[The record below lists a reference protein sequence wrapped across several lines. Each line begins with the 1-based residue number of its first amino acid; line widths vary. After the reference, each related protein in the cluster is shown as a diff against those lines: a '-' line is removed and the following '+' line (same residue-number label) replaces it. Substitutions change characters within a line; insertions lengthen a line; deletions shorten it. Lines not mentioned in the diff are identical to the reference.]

1 MPRLDRMGLDE
12 RTLGVLASLP
22 VPIVLAESLLSR
34 DPEQVALEC
43 GVSMKAVSKL
53 RYLVALRCQPQPP
66 VPDRR
71 APEDNDDGTT
81 PNTQRHGGEG
91 KRGAGSSAATPPPRP
106 STAGARATSS
116 PRQIGGL
123 AGGVGGG
130 GTPDDP
136 PLLSFASADALYRQ
150 AREVGGFVTT
160 GSDSLDSLLC
170 KGLMLHHVVEVV
182 GRSSSGKTQLCLTA
196 AVAAASHGI
205 GVLYIDTANGCSVRR
220 MQQIAR
226 SRYADANGEMTA
238 RQMDALLDRLR
249 VVRAFDVSRVMS
261 ALVAYIDGVMEGGR
275 DGVYSDCRLVILD
288 SVTAVISPLLGGV
301 KNPAGHGL
309 MASLGHLLNRA
320 ASQCS
325 ACVLVANSTVAPR
338 WINEE
343 EGPRAALGLTWEGVP
358 SIRVL
363 LAENSTAA
371 GGASGSGDAG
381 GAGHGAVSGASPRT
395 ATLLKHPAQARNNK
409 TWQPRL
415 RPRSH
420 VIFTLFFV
428 TPRELALGKQMML
441 RVHAIAKVHKHASRR
456 KG

>member
-34 DPEQVALEC
+34 DPEQLALEC

-66 VPDRR
+66 IPDRR
-71 APEDNDDGTT
+71 APEDNGDGAT
-81 PNTQRHGGEG
+81 PNTQDGGEG
-91 KRGAGSSAATPPPRP
+91 KGEAGSSTATPPLPPRP
-106 STAGARATSS
+106 ATATTRATSS
-116 PRQIGGL
+116 PRRR
-123 AGGVGGG
+123 GGVVGGGGGG

-150 AREVGGFVTT
+150 ARDVGGFVTT
-160 GSDSLDSLLC
+160 GSDSLDNLLC

-182 GRSSSGKTQLCLTA
+182 GRSSSGKTQARTNCCS
-196 AVAAASHGI
+196 VAAASHGI
-205 GVLYIDTANGCSVRR
+205 GVLYIDTANGCSVGR

-249 VVRAFDVSRVMS
+249 VVRAFDVSRVIS

-275 DGVYSDCRLVILD
+275 NGVYSDCRLVILD
-288 SVTAVISPLLGGV
+288 SVTAVISPLLGGF

-338 WINEE
+338 GISEE

-363 LAENSTAA
+363 LAEDSAAA
-371 GGASGSGDAG
+371 GGASGIGDAG
-381 GAGHGAVSGASPRT
+381 GADHGTVAEATPRT
-395 ATLLKHPAQARNNK
+395 ATLLKHPAQARSDK
-409 TWQPRL
+409 AWQPNL
-415 RPRSH
+415 
-420 VIFTLFFV
+420 
-428 TPRELALGKQMML
+428 
-441 RVHAIAKVHKHASRR
+441 
-456 KG
+456 

>member
-34 DPEQVALEC
+34 DPEQLALEC

-71 APEDNDDGTT
+71 APEDNGDGAT
-81 PNTQRHGGEG
+81 PNTQGHGGEG
-91 KRGAGSSAATPPPRP
+91 KGGAGSSTATPPPPTRP
-106 STAGARATSS
+106 ATATARATSS
-116 PRQIGGL
+116 PRRTGGV
-123 AGGVGGG
+123 VGGG
-130 GTPDDP
+130 GGGGPDDP

-150 AREVGGFVTT
+150 ARDVGGFVTT
-160 GSDSLDSLLC
+160 GSDSLDNLLC

-182 GRSSSGKTQLCLTA
+182 GRSSSGKTQARTNCCCCGALCLTA

-275 DGVYSDCRLVILD
+275 NGVYSDCRLVILD
-288 SVTAVISPLLGGV
+288 SVTAVISPLLGGF

-338 WINEE
+338 GIIVE

-363 LAENSTAA
+363 LAEDSAAA
-371 GGASGSGDAG
+371 GGASGSGDTG
-381 GAGHGAVSGASPRT
+381 GAEHGTVGEATPRT
-395 ATLLKHPAQARNNK
+395 ATLLKHPAQARNDIAR
-409 TWQPRL
+409 QPNL
-415 RPRSH
+415 
-420 VIFTLFFV
+420 
-428 TPRELALGKQMML
+428 
-441 RVHAIAKVHKHASRR
+441 
-456 KG
+456 